1 MSRKKFMITLSPQD
15 RERLLQFIHTGIHAA
30 RAIKRARILVL
41 AEANH
46 SDLEIA
52 DEVSVSLATV
62 FNTRRRYCQQGI
74 DAILAE
80 KPRSGQ
86 PRRLNGR
93 QEALLTALACST
105 PPDGRSRWTMELLAD
120 RLVQLREVETISDST
135 VQRLLKKTT

>member
-1 MSRKKFMITLSPQD
+1 MITLSPQD